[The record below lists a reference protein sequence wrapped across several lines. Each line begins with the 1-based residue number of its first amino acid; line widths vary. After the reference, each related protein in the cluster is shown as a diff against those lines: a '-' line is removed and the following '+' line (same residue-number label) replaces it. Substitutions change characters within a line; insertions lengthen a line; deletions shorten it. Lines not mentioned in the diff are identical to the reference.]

1 VSKFLTNIIAAIGAS
16 GAYFMFG
23 SISFMGTVFV
33 LFLVPETKGRTND
46 EMKSYFL
53 TRIQK
58 KL

>member
-1 VSKFLTNIIAAIGAS
+1 
-16 GAYFMFG
+16 MFG